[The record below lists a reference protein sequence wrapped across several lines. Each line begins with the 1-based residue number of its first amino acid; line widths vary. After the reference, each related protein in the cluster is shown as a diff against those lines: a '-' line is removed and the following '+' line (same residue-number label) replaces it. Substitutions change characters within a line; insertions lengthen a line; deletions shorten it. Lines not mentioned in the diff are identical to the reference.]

1 MTKAKFA
8 AYIFANLVV
17 LTASVPT
24 ALAQSTISGV
34 VKDMS
39 GAVISGVSVEAASDA
54 LIERSRA
61 VVTAG
66 DGRYTIVD
74 VRPGEYTMTFTL
86 PGFATVKREVTVP
99 ANISVPVDAE
109 MKVGAVGETV
119 RVEATIP
126 TVDVDNAAHPQ
137 VLTRSDM
144 DAIPSARNMQS
155 LGSYVPSVHLNTP
168 DVAGS
173 MQVQQT
179 YLISHGNSPSD
190 DTFLLDGMLIN
201 STIGDGRAQ
210 NYIDNAIVQET
221 TYQTSNLTAEV
232 AAGGVYTNMV
242 PKDGGNQYHGE
253 LFLGWVD
260 NHFVGTNVDQKLIA
274 RGVTGQSAV
283 TKSRTSTAPW
293 VDPSRGTSC
302 GSF

>member
-1 MTKAKFA
+1 MTKPTFA
-8 AYIFANLVV
+8 AYVFAGLVIQA
-17 LTASVPT
+17 LFLPMAS
-24 ALAQSTISGV
+24 AQSTISGV
-34 VKDMS
+34 VRDMS

-74 VRPGEYTMTFTL
+74 VRPGEYTVTFTL
-86 PGFATVKREVTVP
+86 TGFATLKREVTVP

-190 DTFLLDGMLIN
+190 DTFPAGWHAHQLHHRRWPGAKLYRQRDCP
-201 STIGDGRAQ
+201 GDYISNQQPHGRGCRRRRLHQ
-210 NYIDNAIVQET
+210 
-221 TYQTSNLTAEV
+221 
-232 AAGGVYTNMV
+232 
-242 PKDGGNQYHGE
+242 HG
-253 LFLGWVD
+253 
-260 NHFVGTNVDQKLIA
+260 A
-274 RGVTGQSAV
+274 
-283 TKSRTSTAPW
+283 
-293 VDPSRGTSC
+293 
-302 GSF
+302 